1 LLAAEGLEETVIA
14 GRLDAARARCLGGG
28 RGLLGEGITGWRTG
42 SAVAGR
48 TSYHPAMKTSG
59 ITAALSAQ
67 DLGRAKAFYVE
78 KVGLQ
83 ALESAFLKARDGQVG
98 GASRSE
104 MASASCSSIPPRP
117 GRQGS
122 SRRPS
127 SM

>member
-48 TSYHPAMKTSG
+48 TSYHPVMKTSG

-67 DLGRAKAFYVE
+67 DPGRAKAY
-78 KVGLQ
+78 
-83 ALESAFLKARDGQVG
+83 
-98 GASRSE
+98 
-104 MASASCSSIPPRP
+104 
-117 GRQGS
+117 
-122 SRRPS
+122 SRRPVPLMS
-127 SM
+127 DASLLGRAVIPRSVRHAVIPRGGGDHCQ